1 MTFART
7 ALCWAMLFNLF
18 GTPIVAAIFRRDR
31 RIEDWFAKYLGI
43 RLAAFAYICF
53 SPFTVLIE
61 EALIGKTIVHA
72 EQNLLKLTTFDDDF
86 KNLDQNV
93 RNELAKTP
101 FILDSQKLCT
111 G

>member
-1 MTFART
+1 
-7 ALCWAMLFNLF
+7 MLFNLF

-31 RIEDWFAKYLGI
+31 KIEDWFAKYLGM
-43 RLAAFAYICF
+43 RLAAFAYICL

-61 EALIGKTIVHA
+61 EALIGKTIVQA

-86 KNLDQNV
+86 NNLHQNV
-93 RNELAKTP
+93 RNELAKTR
-101 FILDSQKLCT
+101 FSLVCHDFCT